1 MTERDKKLLV
11 VFAFVVALGILGIW
25 LPKAR
30 VAWETAKLRLEQG
43 QTQLARERAVVA
55 LRPVLEEQY
64 AQLRATM
71 PSFPEGVAL
80 DTTHWLPLVDNL
92 ATANNVSI
100 VRRAVGNETTH
111 GTVTELPIRCTDWQG
126 RLDSLVDFLYQVE
139 NQEGA
144 MMDVRAITISPDTKT
159 PGMLKGTF
167 TINCA
172 YTRRAATTD
181 ED

>member
-30 VAWETAKLRLEQG
+30 VAWTMAKEGVEQG
-43 QTQLARERAVVA
+43 QLQLARERAVVS
-55 LRPVLEEQY
+55 LRPELEAQY
-64 AQLRATM
+64 AQLRSAM

-80 DTTHWLPLVDNL
+80 DITHWLPLVDNL

-100 VRRAVGNETTH
+100 VRRAVGAETTH

-139 NQEGA
+139 NQAGA
-144 MMDVRAITISPDTKT
+144 MMDVRAISISPDTKN